1 MHCRISTPKGIKFRS
16 KLGFNQINITL
27 TKEQSVLI
35 PIKDTFNGENM
46 QVQHS
51 ILSNRTDLDLP
62 HYNFT
67 VEVDEKDHND
77 RDIDCEIKKQGTIE
91 KERSCEFIRI
101 KPDKKNFNIFEANNE
116 IFRHI
121 KESVKKS
128 TEEST
133 IKSLILRNFKRA
145 IRIRVQKNISIKTK
159 CLKYIVK
166 KILLTI

>member
-35 PIKDTFNGENM
+35 PIMDTFNGENM

-51 ILSNRTDLDLP
+51 ILSNKTDLDLP

-77 RDIDCEIKKQGTIE
+77 RDIDCEIK
-91 KERSCEFIRI
+91 
-101 KPDKKNFNIFEANNE
+101 
-116 IFRHI
+116 
-121 KESVKKS
+121 
-128 TEEST
+128 
-133 IKSLILRNFKRA
+133 
-145 IRIRVQKNISIKTK
+145 
-159 CLKYIVK
+159 
-166 KILLTI
+166 